1 MVARRVASFPNENS
15 GVACPTGKNAPTE
28 NKAKKTALSNR
39 KGRFGSLVA
48 TEHKRM
54 SRMLGYCLTLGTANA
69 WAGFSTVAAARLSDT
84 ERAALGFASLQS
96 LSPDLAE
103 ITAAAA
109 LGAAGDP
116 LPPFLGGLRDAEGW
130 AQLATRAEL
139 KAYALAAYEAM
150 TAPDQAA
157 FFRHISTVDF

>member
-1 MVARRVASFPNENS
+1 
-15 GVACPTGKNAPTE
+15 
-28 NKAKKTALSNR
+28 
-39 KGRFGSLVA
+39 
-48 TEHKRM
+48 
-54 SRMLGYCLTLGTANA
+54 MLGYCLTLGTANA

-96 LSPDLAE
+96 LSPDFAE
-103 ITAAAA
+103 MTAAAA

-150 TAPDQAA
+150 PAPDQAA
-157 FFRHISTVDF
+157 FFRHISEVDF